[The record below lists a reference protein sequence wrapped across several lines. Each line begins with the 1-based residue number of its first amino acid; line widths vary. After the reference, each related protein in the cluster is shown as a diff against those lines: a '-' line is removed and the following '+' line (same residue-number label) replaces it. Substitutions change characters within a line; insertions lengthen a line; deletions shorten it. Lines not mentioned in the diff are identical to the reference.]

1 MIPLPDF
8 LIEYLDQNLIFSKS
22 RHFIFSRT
30 GAAPVDPRTIQL
42 FYKQTLEELQIP
54 YLNFHCLRHT
64 FATRCITMGWDVRTL
79 SEVLGHSDI
88 KITMEYYFHSSMEYK
103 KLQMQLQLAAVAG
116 AEVSN
121 DDTQRF
127 QQIGALLFAG
137 ENTSRFLLLEMRLQQ
152 TMADVFKTLS
162 DAAGLDMPGM

>member
-1 MIPLPDF
+1 MQIYDEANALARAIRESEDCRAYRQ
-8 LIEYLDQNLIFSKS
+8 LRQEIENDETARALLHD
-22 RHFIFSRT
+22 
-30 GAAPVDPRTIQL
+30 
-42 FYKQTLEELQIP
+42 
-54 YLNFHCLRHT
+54 
-64 FATRCITMGWDVRTL
+64 
-79 SEVLGHSDI
+79 
-88 KITMEYYFHSSMEYK
+88 YK

>member
-1 MIPLPDF
+1 MCYNTGGEIF
-8 LIEYLDQNLIFSKS
+8 LRRYLLYNRRAHAARGKGIQCRYTMKPTRWPARSAYRQLRQEIESDETARAL
-22 RHFIFSRT
+22 
-30 GAAPVDPRTIQL
+30 
-42 FYKQTLEELQIP
+42 
-54 YLNFHCLRHT
+54 LR
-64 FATRCITMGWDVRTL
+64 
-79 SEVLGHSDI
+79 
-88 KITMEYYFHSSMEYK
+88 EYK

>member
-1 MIPLPDF
+1 MQIYDEANALARAIRESEDCPRPIASCGQE
-8 LIEYLDQNLIFSKS
+8 IESDETARAL
-22 RHFIFSRT
+22 
-30 GAAPVDPRTIQL
+30 
-42 FYKQTLEELQIP
+42 
-54 YLNFHCLRHT
+54 LR
-64 FATRCITMGWDVRTL
+64 
-79 SEVLGHSDI
+79 
-88 KITMEYYFHSSMEYK
+88 EYK

-152 TMADVFKTLS
+152 TMADVFKTLG

>member
-1 MIPLPDF
+1 MCYNTGGEIF
-8 LIEYLDQNLIFSKS
+8 LRRYLLSTRACSARKGDTMQIYDEANALARAIRESEDCRAYRQLRQEIESDETARAL
-22 RHFIFSRT
+22 
-30 GAAPVDPRTIQL
+30 
-42 FYKQTLEELQIP
+42 
-54 YLNFHCLRHT
+54 LR
-64 FATRCITMGWDVRTL
+64 
-79 SEVLGHSDI
+79 
-88 KITMEYYFHSSMEYK
+88 EYK

>member
-1 MIPLPDF
+1 MQIYDEANALARAIRESEDCRAYRQ
-8 LIEYLDQNLIFSKS
+8 LRQEIEADETARAL
-22 RHFIFSRT
+22 
-30 GAAPVDPRTIQL
+30 
-42 FYKQTLEELQIP
+42 
-54 YLNFHCLRHT
+54 LR
-64 FATRCITMGWDVRTL
+64 
-79 SEVLGHSDI
+79 
-88 KITMEYYFHSSMEYK
+88 EYK

-121 DDTQRF
+121 EDTQRF

-162 DAAGLDMPGM
+162 DAAGLDTPGM

>member
-1 MIPLPDF
+1 MQIYDEANALARAIRESEDCRAYRQ
-8 LIEYLDQNLIFSKS
+8 LRQKIESDETARAL
-22 RHFIFSRT
+22 
-30 GAAPVDPRTIQL
+30 
-42 FYKQTLEELQIP
+42 
-54 YLNFHCLRHT
+54 LR
-64 FATRCITMGWDVRTL
+64 
-79 SEVLGHSDI
+79 
-88 KITMEYYFHSSMEYK
+88 EYK

-152 TMADVFKTLS
+152 TMADVFETLS